1 MVFHSDLDHTLIYSY
16 KYDIGLHK
24 RCVEIYQ
31 NREISYMTELS
42 AELLNQVQVKV
53 QAIRQVVVHKIQVL
67 VMGQIRQVKVKHRPV
82 QLRKIKQILMGK
94 IRIKLLQ

>member
-1 MVFHSDLDHTLIYSY
+1 MLEQLLMEKQQQGHQQVQQI
-16 KYDIGLHK
+16 
-24 RCVEIYQ
+24 
-31 NREISYMTELS
+31 
-42 AELLNQVQVKV
+42 ELLKVPQEIRQVKA

-67 VMGQIRQVKVKHRPV
+67 VMGQIRQVKVKHRLV

>member
-1 MVFHSDLDHTLIYSY
+1 MLEQLLMEKQQQGHQQVQQI
-16 KYDIGLHK
+16 
-24 RCVEIYQ
+24 
-31 NREISYMTELS
+31 
-42 AELLNQVQVKV
+42 ELLKVPQEIRQVKA